1 MIITIRHIAIFTIV
15 FAVMFFTPAM
25 IMGYYKRPKEV
36 TQDEFISV
44 ENKNIKNKYSGKE
57 IFNMETYESGTLLV
71 INFTD
76 NSSIKLRSHKHPIRI
91 SE

>member
-1 MIITIRHIAIFTIV
+1 MLFTYYEV
-15 FAVMFFTPAM
+15 A
-25 IMGYYKRPKEV
+25 GYYKRPREV
-36 TQDEFISV
+36 TQNEFISV

-76 NSSIKLRSHKHPIRI
+76 NSSIKLRSYKYSIEI